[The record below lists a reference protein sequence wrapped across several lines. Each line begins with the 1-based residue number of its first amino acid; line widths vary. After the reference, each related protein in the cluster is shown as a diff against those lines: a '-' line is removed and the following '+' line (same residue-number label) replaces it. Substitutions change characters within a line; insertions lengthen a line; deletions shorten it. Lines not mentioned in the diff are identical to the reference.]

1 MASIPLPE
9 PTPSN
14 SQLKKAWTHNVA
26 AGSCRLE
33 RIATTGMTKLEA
45 RMAIGATADQ
55 SGCAWCRSRGSALEI
70 HTPRTMVLPMMETGA

>member
-1 MASIPLPE
+1 MI
-9 PTPSN
+9 T
-14 SQLKKAWTHNVA
+14 
-26 AGSCRLE
+26 
-33 RIATTGMTKLEA
+33 LEA